1 MILFKECEYNR
12 LNRHV
17 SHRGHK
23 CKPVVRGFVM
33 YTDEPGTTFSQNNAK
48 SCIQALLKNR
58 EQNPVSNK
66 SPSNSTN
73 QDISYFNHN
82 LGASSDLTNLERPV
96 SQEFDQ
102 SPGYYKGS
110 ESNLSE
116 NLDNQ
121 NDFNYSQKLFHIAD
135 GNLYSIFSPIQGRSY
150 GMKPSFLRKQ
160 KYTVQECHSRGR
172 KNLRKGLKFHN
183 FLPSESVTS
192 EKDNGYLRSKWKVHS
207 ECRLRE
213 EHGTKQITISNWSQS
228 VQNSSSDPIIINKQS
243 VAKSS
248 TAIRGRTD
256 KQSAVSKFAKSN
268 HQVNNNEIYDVNVD
282 PYDFSLSLQNNTSFE
297 NNDCFS
303 KGFSESTVTS
313 PIVNKAQESKR
324 TCTSKKDSLNF
335 VLNTLLD
342 RPETSENRSRNCD
355 KIEDSLKPSCQNL
368 KHRRKP
374 LQTRRVVPYVKYLS
388 IMEENEGVPL
398 DLSAKCVPESPM
410 DLQSEKEDLKHIS
423 EENIENNLNSLLSN
437 TAFVQN
443 HGDITSASGTSSSC
457 SANGNP
463 FQSTSALSSLLQNQI
478 PASLMFLSPSVNNV
492 NLRQPFPNAVGKIQQ
507 DMGSI
512 SGKLSLAL
520 NGKQIKIKNSFP
532 QLNMN
537 TAHTSTDNMPFSV
550 HKSLIKESQSR
561 TRRRNQRS
569 VIKQKLEDTFKQNGF
584 LVKTKQVSDGEAT
597 FCKFRQL
604 RKYTRYYLK
613 SWQHHLPD
621 EVNKM
626 WKGFLPPKTVLPPAS
641 GSTDHTDGTAR

>member
-1 MILFKECEYNR
+1 MMKL
-12 LNRHV
+12 V
-17 SHRGHK
+17 SHRDPK
-23 CKPVVRGFVM
+23 CKSVVLGFVM
-33 YTDEPGTTFSQNNAK
+33 YTDDPGTTFSHNNAK

-58 EQNPVSNK
+58 EQNPVLNK
-66 SPSNSTN
+66 SPSNSLS
-73 QDISYFNHN
+73 QDLAYLNHS
-82 LGASSDLTNLERPV
+82 LGVSSDLTNLESAV

-102 SPGYYKGS
+102 LHSYYKGS
-110 ESNLSE
+110 ETNLSD

-192 EKDNGYLRSKWKVHS
+192 EKDNGYLRTKWKVHS

-228 VQNSSSDPIIINKQS
+228 VQNSSSDPISISKQS
-243 VAKSS
+243 VAKSDS
-248 TAIRGRTD
+248 AIRSRTD
-256 KQSAVSKFAKSN
+256 RQSAVSKFAKSN
-268 HQVNNNEIYDVNVD
+268 HQVNNNNDISSSNVD
-282 PYDFSLSLQNNTSFE
+282 PYDFSLSLQSNTLFENNTSF
-297 NNDCFS
+297 S
-303 KGFSESTVTS
+303 KGFGESTVTS
-313 PIVNKAQESKR
+313 PIVNKPQESKR
-324 TCTSKKDSLNF
+324 SCTSKKDSLNF
-335 VLNTLLD
+335 VLNSLLD
-342 RPETSENRSRNCD
+342 RPDTSENRSNTCD
-355 KIEDSLKPSCQNL
+355 KIENSSKSSCQ

-398 DLSAKCVPESPM
+398 DLSAKCVPESPIG
-410 DLQSEKEDLKHIS
+410 LQSEKVELKHIS
-423 EENIENNLNSLLSN
+423 EENMENNLNSILN
-437 TAFVQN
+437 GATFVQN
-443 HGDITSASGTSSSC
+443 HSDITSGSSTNS
-457 SANGNP
+457 SYSPNDNP
-463 FQSTSALSSLLQNQI
+463 FQNTSALSSLLQNQI
-478 PASLMFLSPSVNNV
+478 PASLMFLSPSVNSVNV
-492 NLRQPFPNAVGKIQQ
+492 RQPFPNAVGKIQQ
-507 DMGSI
+507 DIGNI

-520 NGKQIKIKNSFP
+520 NAKQIKIKNSFP
-532 QLNMN
+532 QINMN

-550 HKSLIKESQSR
+550 HKSLMKESQSR

-641 GSTDHTDGTAR
+641 GNTEHHEST